1 MSVTKAAAIRAVE
14 LGTPFAG
21 DVEAVYQDTWG
32 HLAPKVK
39 VVYSGFILWTHTI
52 HGDIMPIDWAFKT
65 AAGDELS
72 GSPWFATDLSDHLCH
87 EFNRGRNYPGGVWRW
102 EGTFIRNKN
111 GTSRFSGKSR
121 PQRCVDRFPGR
132 AR

>member
-1 MSVTKAAAIRAVE
+1 MTVTKAAALRAAE
-14 LGTPFAG
+14 LGTPFIG
-21 DVEAVYQDTWG
+21 EVEAVYQDTWG

-39 VVYSGFILWTHTI
+39 EYYTGFILWTLTI
-52 HGDIMPIDWAFKT
+52 HGDILPIDWEFKDST
-65 AAGDELS
+65 GDHLP
-72 GSPWFATDLSDHLCH
+72 GSPWFATDLSDHLCQ
-87 EFNRGRNYPGGVWRW
+87 EIDRGRNHSGGIWRW

-132 AR
+132 SK